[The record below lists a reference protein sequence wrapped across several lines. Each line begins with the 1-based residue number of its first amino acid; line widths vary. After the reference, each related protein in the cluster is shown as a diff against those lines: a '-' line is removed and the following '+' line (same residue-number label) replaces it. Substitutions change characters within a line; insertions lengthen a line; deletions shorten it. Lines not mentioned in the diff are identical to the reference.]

1 MIRPVRWVVALGL
14 GAIPAACGTEAPS
27 DLPQLDA
34 CIDDGICPATHP
46 AGRTVTSVPVT
57 GTPFGI
63 AVSDSGEVY
72 VTKLHEVAVG
82 RSTIPLTGAVT
93 ASFPVADVPTD
104 VGFVPGL
111 PKAYVTNRG
120 ANNVSVINT
129 ATDLQTNL
137 LPIGTLPYRVLST
150 AGNRTYITFGASALK
165 VLNSS
170 TDAVIDSI
178 AVSGGPNGLVLSPNG
193 NTLYVSN
200 TGGMVSIINTASL
213 TVDSFLLAGKP
224 QDIAI
229 SPDGQTLYVANEDL
243 GVQRVDLVTRMVT
256 GTIAVPAFSMRMT
269 PDDVQLWV
277 AKDET
282 ITVIDRAAF
291 TSEPSIA
298 VPGGI
303 ARRIA
308 FGRNGRMVLVANEG
322 GFISV
327 IQ

>member
-1 MIRPVRWVVALGL
+1 MPDRCGLALGVVL
-14 GAIPAACGTEAPS
+14 TLVACGSNDGTDP
-27 DLPQLDA
+27 LPDPCLDQ
-34 CIDDGICPATHP
+34 GICPATHP
-46 AGRTVTSVPVT
+46 TGRAVTNFDVT

-63 AVSDSGEVY
+63 AVSESGEVY
-72 VTKLHEVAVG
+72 VTKLHEVSVG
-82 RSTIPLTGAVT
+82 RSTVPLTGIVN

-111 PKAYVTNRG
+111 PKAYVTNQG

-137 LPIGTLPYRVLST
+137 LPIGDLPYRVLSS
-150 AGNRTYITFGASALK
+150 AGNRTYITFGAGKLM

-170 TDAVIDSI
+170 TDAVTDSI
-178 AVSGGPNGLVLSPNG
+178 DGTDGANGLILSPDG

-200 TGGMVSIINTASL
+200 TGGKMSVISTASL
-213 TVDSFLLAGKP
+213 TVTDSFLLAGTP

-229 SPDGQTLYVANEDL
+229 SPDGLTLYVANEGV
-243 GVQRVDLVTRMVT
+243 GVQRVDLATKTVT
-256 GTIAVPAFSMRMT
+256 GTIVAPAFGMRIT
-269 PDDVQLWV
+269 PDNVQLWV

-282 ITVIDRAAF
+282 ITVIDRVAF
-291 TSEPSIA
+291 TAEPPIA
-298 VPGGI
+298 VPGGV

-308 FGRNGRMVLVANEG
+308 FGRNGLMALVANEG